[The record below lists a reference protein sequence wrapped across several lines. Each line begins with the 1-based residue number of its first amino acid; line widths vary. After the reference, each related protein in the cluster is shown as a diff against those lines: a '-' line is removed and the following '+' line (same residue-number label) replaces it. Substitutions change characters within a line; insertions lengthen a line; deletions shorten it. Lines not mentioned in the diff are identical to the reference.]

1 MFLSLQGLALASFPT
16 LFELQTLL
24 CNTTLADTS
33 ESDPAAD
40 DERAALAEFVARWS
54 LSDLYYRN
62 EELDK
67 ALDLIAI
74 CSMGNSANNLAAS
87 NH

>member
-1 MFLSLQGLALASFPT
+1 MKAVLPDRFVQHLRATVAN
-16 LFELQTLL
+16 E
-24 CNTTLADTS
+24 S

-40 DERAALAEFVARWS
+40 EERAALAEFVARWS

-74 CSMGNSANNLAAS
+74 CSMGNSASHLAAS
-87 NH
+87 NHS